1 MFRIQKRFE
10 FHAAHR
16 LDGLP
21 EGHKCGGP
29 HGHSYTA
36 EVTFSVPRL
45 DGVGF
50 VADFGCLDEIR
61 AMLDHKDLNAI
72 DTLGNP
78 TAERLAEWIARSAWV
93 EANRARRHSTADVVQ
108 VERVRVWETPTSWAE
123 YTP

>member
-1 MFRIQKRFE
+1 M
-10 FHAAHR
+10 
-16 LDGLP
+16 
-21 EGHKCGGP
+21 
-29 HGHSYTA
+29 
-36 EVTFSVPRL
+36 TFSVPRL

-93 EANRARRHSTADVVQ
+93 EANRARRHHSADVVQ